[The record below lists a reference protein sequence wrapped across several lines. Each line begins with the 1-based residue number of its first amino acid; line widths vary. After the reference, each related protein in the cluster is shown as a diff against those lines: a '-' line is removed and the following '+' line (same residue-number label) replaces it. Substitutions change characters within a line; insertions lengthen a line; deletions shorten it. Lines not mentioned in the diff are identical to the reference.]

1 MRDYGRISPM
11 FWTRGTGKNLRGDPM
26 TQVIALYLMSAP
38 SSNMAGV
45 YYLPLVSIQHDLG
58 CSAEAVKKGLD
69 RLSSEGY
76 CLYDEEHEVVF
87 VRTMAGRQLG
97 SDHGQNLS
105 EHDKRRHGVV
115 KQLKECSSAIILQ
128 AFYDEYKGM
137 LHLTDPWWEA
147 PSKPIP
153 NAKRDA
159 GSPFEAPSK
168 PLRWGIA
175 QDQDQDQDQES
186 SKDDSSMSAARTK
199 SYPDCFEEWW
209 LAYPKQLRVGKGKT
223 YSAYQKAGKDLVASG
238 KTKSEVVKFLLER
251 VKEFAASNRGKR
263 TDLSLNPA
271 TWLSQGRYDDAPEA
285 WQLVSSNGHATTT
298 EDDMPTNYAYY
309 PKEGV
314 AK

>member
-1 MRDYGRISPM
+1 MYRTIDTA
-11 FWTRGTGKNLRGDPM
+11 FWTDPKMHKLDKDGKLLC
-26 TQVIALYLMSAP
+26 LYLVTCPHGHVGGIYHLPDEIVALETGIKIETLDTLWNTL
-38 SSNMAGV
+38 SSVGFCRRDQEIGIVWVRKMFFYQGRGEKNQRAV
-45 YYLPLVSIQHDLG
+45 ANHLETLHNSFLVNEFCAAYPVVRKFRKDRVSIGYPELG
-58 CSAEAVKKGLD
+58 ES
-69 RLSSEGY
+69 
-76 CLYDEEHEVVF
+76 
-87 VRTMAGRQLG
+87 
-97 SDHGQNLS
+97 
-105 EHDKRRHGVV
+105 
-115 KQLKECSSAIILQ
+115 
-128 AFYDEYKGM
+128 
-137 LHLTDPWWEA
+137 
-147 PSKPIP
+147 
-153 NAKRDA
+153 
-159 GSPFEAPSK
+159 
-168 PLRWGIA
+168 GIQD